1 MCGTSRSRQRSAM
14 TSIANQPTV
23 DVMALE
29 LASDRIVSL
38 EADLVAYRELAQLA
52 IHKLHD
58 LTKQNDRLR
67 EQLRELRAVSG
78 QYREAA

>member
-1 MCGTSRSRQRSAM
+1 
-14 TSIANQPTV
+14 
-23 DVMALE
+23 MAVE
-29 LASDRIVSL
+29 LAADRIASL
-38 EADLVAYRELAQLA
+38 EHDVIAYRDIAQLA

-67 EQLRELRAVSG
+67 EQLRELRG

>member
-1 MCGTSRSRQRSAM
+1 M
-14 TSIANQPTV
+14 TEALQKIPQPLDSLTTA
-23 DVMALE
+23 DAMALE
-29 LASDRIVSL
+29 LAGDRIASL
-38 EADLVAYRELAQLA
+38 EHDVVAYRELCQLS

-67 EQLRELRAVSG
+67 EQLRELRS

>member
-1 MCGTSRSRQRSAM
+1 MTGRADARARIDMT
-14 TSIANQPTV
+14 TSIPNQPTA
-23 DVMALE
+23 DAMAVE
-29 LASDRIVSL
+29 LAADRIVSL
-38 EADLVAYRELAQLA
+38 EHDVIVYREIAQLA

-67 EQLRELRAVSG
+67 EQLRELRD